1 MKEDKKE
8 APESKPINHDKKEKT
23 AEQLKQEEE
32 ADNLGKEFTGE
43 GFMNY
48 DDLVKI
54 VKEYQQRTFAEDVD
68 FLEKLGGKHF
78 A

>member
-1 MKEDKKE
+1 MK
-8 APESKPINHDKKEKT
+8 
-23 AEQLKQEEE
+23 LEEE

-68 FLEKLGGKHF
+68 FLEKIGGKYPTPRV
-78 A
+78 